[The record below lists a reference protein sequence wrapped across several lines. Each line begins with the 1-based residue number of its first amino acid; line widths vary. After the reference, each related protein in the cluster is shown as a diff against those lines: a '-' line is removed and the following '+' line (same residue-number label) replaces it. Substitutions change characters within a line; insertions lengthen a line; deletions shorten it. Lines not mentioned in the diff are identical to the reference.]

1 MVDEILIVERLFDAL
16 SHFEGEMPKISA
28 LIALLADR
36 ARIRDGAA
44 EETRGRWL
52 DRLASDAVRRAI
64 AREGSFFVVVRC
76 SATRHAGET
85 TISFLVEQLRTAG
98 GVVRESCLRLGTV
111 VVRGNGRSARIHAL
125 DLSDGTSAQRSTT
138 SVLCWR
144 S

>member
-28 LIALLADR
+28 L
-36 ARIRDGAA
+36 
-44 EETRGRWL
+44 
-52 DRLASDAVRRAI
+52 I